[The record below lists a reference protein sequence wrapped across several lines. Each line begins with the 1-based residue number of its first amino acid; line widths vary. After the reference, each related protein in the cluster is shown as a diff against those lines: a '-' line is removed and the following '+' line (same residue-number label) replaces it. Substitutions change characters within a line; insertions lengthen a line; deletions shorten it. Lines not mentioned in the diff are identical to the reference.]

1 MFIKTTLLITVFTVA
16 ATLVAP
22 EVFANPNV
30 ELIELPVIDI
40 QGEIKKGQVGGKTDR
55 CGGDCRNE
63 GSNSK
68 TNTNTTLTP
77 ATQAKSQQQLEL
89 EAKQQLELEAKQA
102 FEDEALLYARKL
114 RLDEK
119 PLENES
125 MIIKWLLGKA
135 KGKVIPIGPWGTVL
149 DSLEPAVTGVSEF
162 DQAKDK
168 TEMKRLREEIEAE
181 ERQLKREREQNIK
194 LYEEN
199 MRLLEPKLS
208 PEEISRGLASLP
220 ELNRMQEALVARA
233 RLRSEDYGYVVEQLL
248 KRTRFDAEIPMPTS
262 TYKRVSRE
270 IWRITPS
277 NVCATAAG
285 PCVLNGFP
293 KGQTCSCPNP
303 MGIQY
308 APVWG
313 KTSRFPLGSI
323 CRNGNVSTDL
333 QQLYPAQVQC
343 GIPVN
348 TSLNPGMPFWEYL
361 PGKVSVK

>member
-1 MFIKTTLLITVFTVA
+1 MFIKTVLLLITLPLASGVA
-16 ATLVAP
+16 LAKPQTTTTIGENGV
-22 EVFANPNV
+22 
-30 ELIELPVIDI
+30 PVYGMPPIDF
-40 QGEIKKGQVGGKTDR
+40 GVGVGSTPKGKKLNS
-55 CGGDCRNE
+55 CEGDCRTE
-63 GSNSK
+63 GSNPK
-68 TNTNTTLTP
+68 TNTTLTP
-77 ATQAKSQQQLEL
+77 DTQAKSH
-89 EAKQQLELEAKQA
+89 QQLELEAKQA
-102 FEDEALLYARKL
+102 FEDAALLYARKL
-114 RLDEK
+114 RFDEE

-125 MIIKWLLGKA
+125 MVVKWLLDKF
-135 KGKVIPIGPWGTVL
+135 KSKTIPTGPWGTVL

-168 TEMKRLREEIEAE
+168 TEMKRLREELEAE
-181 ERQLKREREQNIK
+181 ERQLKREQEQNIK
-194 LYEEN
+194 VYEEN

-277 NVCATAAG
+277 NVCATPAG
-285 PCVLNGFP
+285 ACVLNGFP
-293 KGQTCSCPNP
+293 KGNACFCPNP

-313 KTSRFPLGSI
+313 NTTRFPLGSI

-333 QQLYPAQVQC
+333 RQLYPVQVQC

-348 TSLNPGMPFWEYL
+348 VSPNPSMPFWEYL
-361 PGKVSVK
+361 PGKISVN